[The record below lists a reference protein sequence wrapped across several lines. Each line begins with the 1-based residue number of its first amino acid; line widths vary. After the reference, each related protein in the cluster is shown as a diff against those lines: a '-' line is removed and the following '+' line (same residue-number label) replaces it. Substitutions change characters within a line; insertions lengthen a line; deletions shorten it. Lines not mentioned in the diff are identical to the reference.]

1 MSDIGRAALMFAFC
15 AAIYAAVIALL
26 GAYLRRQKMIQS
38 AQRATYGVFGLVTI
52 AMVVM
57 LYALLTHD
65 FRLQYVAS
73 VSSRAM
79 PTFYV
84 IAALWGGQEG
94 SMLLWLWL
102 LAMYSTIAVAQNR
115 HRHRELMPYVIATL
129 MTSVLLFLTMLVI
142 AEDPFRQLSHVPRDG
157 QGLNPLL
164 QNPLMVIHPPNL
176 YLGFVGFA
184 VPFAFAIGALAS
196 GRLDT
201 QWIRSIR
208 RWTLVAWLFLS
219 IGVLLGGQWA
229 YVELGWGGYWAWDP
243 VENASLMPWL
253 TGTAFLHSVMIQEK
267 KGMLKVWNMVLVI
280 LTYGLSIFGTF
291 LTRSGV
297 ISSVHAFAQSSL
309 GPYFL
314 FYLAGILVIAVAL
327 LVKRLPQLRS
337 DHRLESV
344 ISRESSFLFN
354 NLFFVGIMFAVLWGT
369 LFPIISE
376 AVRGVKISVAA
387 PFFNQVNIPLGLGL
401 LFLSGVCPL
410 IAWRKASARNLRR
423 NFLYP
428 LTLSLIITA
437 VLYTLG
443 IRHVVALISFA
454 ICLFVFG
461 TIVLEFYRGT
471 RARRAASGGTIGQA
485 LVSLIRR
492 NRRRY
497 GGYIVHFGVVLI
509 FVGITGSSAYQ
520 IEENLVLH
528 PGEKA
533 LVGTFT
539 VQYDALTRVV
549 ESTHEAFIATLTI
562 TRNGTYLTTLYP
574 EKRLYFAQN
583 QPTTEVALRTRPFA
597 DLYIIMAGFE
607 PSKTATFKVFVN
619 PLVFWIWIGG
629 LVLVLGTVIAI
640 WPERRPHIPA
650 PAASGRADRENRG
663 TRDSPMTAIDTA
675 IMCLMAIGLV
685 VYVGDPLVRRVSSQA
700 LYARE

>member
-1 MSDIGRAALMFAFC
+1 MSDIGAAALKFAFV
-15 AAIYAAVIALL
+15 AAIYAVVIALL
-26 GAYLRRQKMIQS
+26 GVRLRRQEMIRS
-38 AQRATYGVFGLVTI
+38 AERATYGVFGLVTI
-52 AMVVM
+52 AMVAL
-57 LYALLTHD
+57 LYALLAHD

-94 SMLLWLWL
+94 SMLPWLWL
-102 LAMYSTIAVAQNR
+102 LAMYSALVVVQNR
-115 HRHRELMPYVIATL
+115 HRNRELMPYVISTL
-129 MTSVLLFLTMLVI
+129 MTTTLLFLAMLVI
-142 AEDPFRQLSHVPRDG
+142 VEDPFRQLPHAPRDG

-208 RWTLVAWLFLS
+208 RWTLVAWLFL
-219 IGVLLGGQWA
+219 GVGILLGGQWA

-253 TGTAFLHSVMIQEK
+253 TGTAFLHSVMVQEK
-267 KGMLKVWNMVLVI
+267 KGMLKVWNMVLII
-280 LTYGLSIFGTF
+280 LTYALSIFGTF
-291 LTRSGV
+291 LTRSG
-297 ISSVHAFAQSSL
+297 IIASVHAFAQSSL

-314 FYLAGILVIAVAL
+314 LYLAGILIIAVTL

-344 ISRESSFLFN
+344 VSRESSFLFN

-369 LFPIISE
+369 MFPILSE
-376 AVRGVKISVAA
+376 AVKGVKISVAA

-401 LFLSGVCPL
+401 LFLSGICPL
-410 IAWRKASARNLRR
+410 IAWRKASVRNLRR

-428 LTLSLIITA
+428 FTLSFVITA
-437 VLYTLG
+437 ALYTLG

-471 RARRAASGGTIGQA
+471 RARRAVSGGTIWQA
-485 LVSLIRR
+485 FVSLIRR

-497 GGYIVHFGVVLI
+497 GGYIVHFGVVLL

-520 IEENLVLH
+520 IEQNVVLR
-528 PGEKA
+528 PGESA
-533 LVGTFT
+533 RVGAFT
-539 VQYDALTRVV
+539 LQYDDLTRMI
-549 ESTHEAFIATLTI
+549 ESTHEAFIAKLTVG
-562 TRNGTYLTTLYP
+562 RDGKYLTTLYP

-583 QPTTEVALRTRPFA
+583 QPTTEVALRTSLFE

-607 PSKTATFKVFVN
+607 PSKIVTFKVFVN
-619 PLVFWIWIGG
+619 PLVFWMWMGG
-629 LVLVLGTVIAI
+629 LVMVMGTVIAI
-640 WPERRPHIPA
+640 WPERRP
-650 PAASGRADRENRG
+650 SGPGRQHTAGQVE
-663 TRDSPMTAIDTA
+663 MTAIQGTN
-675 IMCLMAIGLV
+675 
-685 VYVGDPLVRRVSSQA
+685 
-700 LYARE
+700 

>member
-1 MSDIGRAALMFAFC
+1 MNDIGGAALKFAFVT
-15 AAIYAAVIALL
+15 ALYAVGIALL
-26 GAYLRRQKMIQS
+26 GVWRHRPEMARS
-38 AQRATYGVFGLVTI
+38 AERATYGVFGLVTI
-52 AMVVM
+52 AMVAM
-57 LYALLTHD
+57 LYALLAHD
-65 FRLQYVAS
+65 FRLQYVTS

-102 LAMYSTIAVAQNR
+102 LVMYSALVVGQNR
-115 HRHRELMPYVIATL
+115 YRNRELMPYVIATL
-129 MTSVLLFLTMLVI
+129 MTTALLFLAMLVI
-142 AEDPFRQLSHVPRDG
+142 AEDPFRQLPHAPRDG

-196 GRLDT
+196 GRLDA

-208 RWTLVAWLFLS
+208 RWTLVAWLFL
-219 IGVLLGGQWA
+219 GVGILLGGQWA

-243 VENASLMPWL
+243 VENASFMPWL

-267 KGMLKVWNMVLVI
+267 KGMLKVWNMALII
-280 LTYGLSIFGTF
+280 LTYALSIFGTF

-314 FYLAGILVIAVAL
+314 LYLAGILVVAITL

-344 ISRESSFLFN
+344 VSRESSFLFN
-354 NLFFVGIMFAVLWGT
+354 NLFLVGIMFAVLWGT
-369 LFPIISE
+369 MFPIISE

-387 PFFNQVNIPLGLGL
+387 PFFNRVNMPLGLGL
-401 LFLSGVCPL
+401 LFLSGICPL

-428 LTLSLIITA
+428 LSLSFVITA
-437 VLYTLG
+437 TLYTLG

-461 TIVLEFYRGT
+461 TIILEFYRGT
-471 RARRAASGGTIGQA
+471 RARRSVSGGTVWQA
-485 LVSLIRR
+485 FVSVIRR

-497 GGYIVHFGVVLI
+497 GGYIVHFGIVLI

-520 IEENLVLH
+520 IEQNMSLH
-528 PGEKA
+528 PGESA
-533 LVGTFT
+533 LVGAFT
-539 VQYDALTRVV
+539 LQYDDLTRAI
-549 ESTHEAFIATLTI
+549 EPTHETFVAKLIVS
-562 TRNGTYLTTLYP
+562 RQGKYLTTLYP

-583 QPTTEVALRTRPFA
+583 QPTTEVALRTSPFE

-607 PSKTATFKVFVN
+607 PSKAATFKVFVN
-619 PLVFWIWIGG
+619 PLVFWMWMGG
-629 LVLVLGTVIAI
+629 LVVVLGTIIAI
-640 WPERRPHIPA
+640 WPERRPYGAGQQHTAGQVAIT
-650 PAASGRADRENRG
+650 AAQG
-663 TRDSPMTAIDTA
+663 TNS
-675 IMCLMAIGLV
+675 
-685 VYVGDPLVRRVSSQA
+685 
-700 LYARE
+700 

>member
-1 MSDIGRAALMFAFC
+1 MHDIGGAALTFAFVT
-15 AAIYAAVIALL
+15 AFYAVGMALL
-26 GAYLRRQKMIQS
+26 VVWRSRPEIVRS
-38 AQRATYGVFGLVTI
+38 AERATYGVFGLVTI
-52 AMVVM
+52 AMVAM
-57 LYALLTHD
+57 LYALLAHD

-84 IAALWGGQEG
+84 IAALWGGQDG

-102 LAMYSTIAVAQNR
+102 LAMYSALVVGQNR
-115 HRHRELMPYVIATL
+115 QRNRALMPYVIATL
-129 MTSVLLFLTMLVI
+129 MTTALLFLAMLVLV
-142 AEDPFRQLSHVPRDG
+142 EDPFRQLPHAPRDG

-219 IGVLLGGQWA
+219 IGILLGGQWA

-243 VENASLMPWL
+243 VENASFMPWL

-267 KGMLKVWNMVLVI
+267 KGMLKVWNMALVI
-280 LTYGLSIFGTF
+280 LTYALSIFGTF

-309 GPYFL
+309 GSYFL
-314 FYLAGILVIAVAL
+314 LYLAGACAISVVL

-344 ISRESSFLFN
+344 LSRESSFLFN
-354 NLFFVGIMFAVLWGT
+354 NLFLVVIMFVVLWGT
-369 LFPIISE
+369 LFPVLSE

-387 PFFNQVNIPLGLGL
+387 PFFNQINVPLGLAL

-423 NFLYP
+423 HFLSP
-428 LTLSLIITA
+428 LTLAFIATA
-437 VLYTLG
+437 VLYTAG
-443 IRHVVALISFA
+443 IRHIMALIALA
-454 ICLFVFG
+454 ICLFASG

-471 RARRAASGGTIGQA
+471 RAHRLSSGGTVVQA
-485 LVSLIRR
+485 FLTLIRR
-492 NRRRY
+492 HRRRY
-497 GGYIVHFGVVLI
+497 GGYIIHFGVVLI
-509 FVGITGSSAYQ
+509 FLGITGSSAYQ
-520 IEENLVLH
+520 VEQDLSLR
-528 PGEKA
+528 PGA
-533 LVGTFT
+533 SAAVGTYML
-539 VQYDALTRVV
+539 QYAQLSSVLQPTYEGV
-549 ESTHEAFIATLTI
+549 IATI
-562 TRNGTYLTTLYP
+562 QVSRHGRRLTTLYP
-574 EKRLYFAQN
+574 EKRLYFVQN
-583 QPTTEVALRTRPFA
+583 QLTTEVALRTSLFD
-597 DLYIIMAGFE
+597 DLYIILAGFE
-607 PSKTATFKVFVN
+607 LSGEATFKVFIN
-619 PLVFWIWIGG
+619 PLV
-629 LVLVLGTVIAI
+629 L
-640 WPERRPHIPA
+640 
-650 PAASGRADRENRG
+650 
-663 TRDSPMTAIDTA
+663 
-675 IMCLMAIGLV
+675 
-685 VYVGDPLVRRVSSQA
+685 
-700 LYARE
+700 